1 MSVIS
6 FVDNNYK
13 YVKSFIGRDYSE
25 LSEEIIRDRSQL
37 THSLYEKDVLY
48 GYKITQNDPLTEL
61 YGANFYSVRF
71 YLANI
76 DTMHNE
82 EQEKCMIQ
90 IMQHLKENIENKKGY
105 YNLRIPTHV
114 IDAVRAYNQVF
125 TEAIFCGGTV
135 EQYIFK
141 KEVDHS
147 NKNQLNIFW
156 ADSSY
161 IKKFQENLL
170 DMTYKSFE
178 SYQGQYHISHV
189 TDHKAGKVY
198 ENWIRGS
205 LSGENEDKIVVA
217 EWQGEPIGFVTIGED
232 DFCVEGILSAVSDQ
246 YRQYGAYKAMIAYA
260 INYAYGKGKCFIT
273 STQFDNF
280 IVQGVWNS
288 LGLKPFYSIYN
299 IHIDNLD
306 SDFLATSV

>member
-13 YVKSFIGRDYSE
+13 YVKSFISRDYSE
-25 LSEEIIRDRSQL
+25 LSEEIIGEQSQL
-37 THSLYEKDVLY
+37 TYSLYKQGVLY
-48 GYKITQNDPLTEL
+48 GYKIAQNIPLTEL
-61 YGANFYSVRF
+61 YGDDYYSVRF
-71 YLANI
+71 YFANI
-76 DTMHNE
+76 DTMHNK
-82 EQEKCMIQ
+82 EQEKYMIDL
-90 IMQHLKENIENKKGY
+90 MQHLKEGIENKKGY

-114 IDAVRAYNQVF
+114 IDAVRSYNQVF
-125 TEAIFCGGTV
+125 TGAIFCGGTV
-135 EQYIFK
+135 EQFIFRK
-141 KEVDHS
+141 KVDNN
-147 NKNQLNIFW
+147 NKNQLKIFW
-156 ADSSY
+156 ADASY
-161 IKKFQENLL
+161 IKRFQECLL
-170 DMTYKSFE
+170 NMTYKSFE

-189 TDHKAGKVY
+189 TDSKAGKVY

-205 LSGENEDKIVVA
+205 LSGETEDKIVVA

-232 DFCVEGILSAVSDQ
+232 DFCVEGILSAVSDE

-260 INYAYGKGKCFIT
+260 INYAYESGKCFIT

-299 IHIDNLD
+299 VHIDNLK
-306 SDFLATSV
+306 